1 MGFKIGMWRAEE
13 YFSFVTLLMVCMGAS
28 FEVPILVLSLVKI
41 GLIQVEWLTKGRP
54 YFFIITFAVVAF
66 ITPDFVSTFFLVIP
80 MMVLMEICIWIAKY
94 WKRKE
99 LKEALQAQ
107 GRD

>member
-1 MGFKIGMWRAEE
+1 
-13 YFSFVTLLMVCMGAS
+13 MGAS

-54 YFFIITFAVVAF
+54 YFFIVTFAVVAF